1 MILDLCVSAALDSVK
16 ERVEVPWRQMKT
28 ASETVTLN
36 AAEAPPTASAVDTSP
51 EDLTKSESQPV
62 VEPLIEAASSPVA
75 STSSPAPATET
86 TSVPS
91 SETSPVD
98 SEAQAVESSEPAIP
112 PRMLHRRNFLV
123 ALKEI
128 TPSSS
133 ETLGTL
139 ADLRKWN
146 EEFGEGRKDKR
157 HKSVWGKGKFG
168 FIPRPVDG
176 QDEVKVAESIM
187 NGMKSESVP
196 DSRA

>member
-16 ERVEVPWRQMKT
+16 ERVEVPWRQTKT

-36 AAEAPPTASAVDTSP
+36 AAEAPPTASAVDTSS

-62 VEPLIEAASSPVA
+62 VEPLSEAAPSPVA
-75 STSSPAPATET
+75 STSSPAPATESA
-86 TSVPS
+86 SVLP

-98 SEAQAVESSEPAIP
+98 SETQAVEPAIP
-112 PRMLHRRNFLV
+112 PRMLHWRNFLI

-176 QDEVKVAESIM
+176 QDEVKVAESIVD
-187 NGMKSESVP
+187 GMKSESVP